1 LLEEVM
7 TNDIFRALA
16 DTYYLATTL
25 RVPSRAAAKPREM
38 PGEAP
43 AEAPAE
49 VRQAAHPLL
58 AELLDLDVIRRFRAR
73 PQGCG

>member
-7 TNDIFRALA
+7 SNDIFRALA
-16 DTYYLATTL
+16 DTYYLAATL
-25 RVPSRAAAKPREM
+25 RVPPRPVAKPQ
-38 PGEAP
+38 AQP
-43 AEAPAE
+43 AETPSEIPQAP
-49 VRQAAHPLL
+49 HPLL

>member
-7 TNDIFRALA
+7 SNDIFRTLA

-25 RVPSRAAAKPREM
+25 RVPSHPVAKPRAQ
-38 PGEAP
+38 PVEAP
-43 AEAPAE
+43 ADVP
-49 VRQAAHPLL
+49 QAADPLL
-58 AELLDLDVIRRFRAR
+58 AGLLDVDVIRRFRAR